1 MITVSL
7 LKGCT
12 GSAQADTISKGA
24 TMVLYSSAV
33 ATHSQAEQ
41 CVLAWFGFSFA
52 FRPLLLP
59 HKEEKAMTAE
69 RGEEQN
75 LPSYPETG

>member
-7 LKGCT
+7 LKGCM
-12 GSAQADTISKGA
+12 GSALADTISKGA
-24 TMVLYSSAV
+24 AVVLYSSAV
-33 ATHSQAEQ
+33 ATHAQAEQ

-52 FRPLLLP
+52 FTPLCFS
-59 HKEEKAMTAE
+59 HKEEKTVTAE

-75 LPSYPETG
+75 LPSYPEIR

>member
-7 LKGCT
+7 LKGHT
-12 GSAQADTISKGA
+12 GSALAHTISKGA
-24 TMVLYSSAV
+24 AVVLYSAV
-33 ATHSQAEQ
+33 AAHAQAEQ

-52 FRPLLLP
+52 FTPLLFS
-59 HKEEKAMTAE
+59 HEEEKAMTVK

-75 LPSYPETG
+75 LPSYLETR